1 MKLGDSLHKNS
12 SIFERNAHYMNLPP
26 PKRILLFPL
35 EKLYT
40 AITTWRRRW
49 YERHPEKR
57 YKAPV
62 RIVSVGNLSMGGTG
76 KTPMAIW
83 LMEYYLSKGL
93 RPAYLS
99 RGYGRKTSGYLL
111 VEQQQI
117 ATSVGD
123 EALMVA
129 RRFPDLPVAV
139 CESRSEGIKR
149 LVADIQPDI
158 IILDDAFQHLKVHRD
173 LDLVLMDATRM
184 PDEDYPLP
192 GGRLRESLFV
202 LSKADALIVNRV
214 ESEQHWNQL
223 KVRLAPWN
231 KPVAG
236 TMTRATGLM
245 NLDGTIKP
253 LPGLAGKSAI
263 LFSGLGNNASFRL
276 LVTLL
281 GVNVIHH
288 QPFRDH
294 HRYSSSDLSKINQL
308 IEEHPEALLL
318 TSEKDLTR
326 LIGIEIPSPLSDK
339 LEAIVIGLEWMAQ
352 IPDDLLAI

>member
-1 MKLGDSLHKNS
+1 MLESTRYKISA
-12 SIFERNAHYMNLPP
+12 IFDGKAHCMNLPP
-26 PKRILLFPL
+26 AKRILLFPL
-35 EKLYT
+35 EKVYT
-40 AITTWRRRW
+40 AITGWRRRW

-62 RIVSVGNLSMGGTG
+62 RVISVGNLSMGGTG

-83 LMEYYLSKGL
+83 LMEYYLAKGL

-111 VEQQQI
+111 VESTQSARQ
-117 ATSVGD
+117 VGD

-139 CESRSEGIKR
+139 CESRTEGMKR

-173 LDLVLMDATRM
+173 LDLILMDATRM

-192 GGRLRESLFV
+192 GGRLRESLFA
-202 LSKADALIVNRV
+202 LSKADVFVINRV
-214 ESEQHWNQL
+214 ESEQNWNRIKL
-223 KVRLAPWN
+223 RLAPWG
-231 KPVAG
+231 KPISG
-236 TMTRATGLM
+236 TMTKATGLM
-245 NLDGTIKP
+245 NIEGLVEP

-263 LFSGLGNNASFRL
+263 LFSGLGNNESFRL

-281 GVNVIHH
+281 GVNVIQH
-288 QPFRDH
+288 QTFRDH
-294 HRYSSSDLSKINQL
+294 HRYSAADLTEIANMVIQ
-308 IEEHPEALLL
+308 HPEAMLL
-318 TSEKDLTR
+318 TSEKDLVR
-326 LIGIEIPSPLSDK
+326 LIGMQIPPQISDK
-339 LEAIVIGLEWMAQ
+339 IQAVVIGLEWMVK
-352 IPDDLLAI
+352 IPEDLLAI

>member
-1 MKLGDSLHKNS
+1 
-12 SIFERNAHYMNLPP
+12 MNLPP
-26 PKRILLFPL
+26 TKRILLFPL

-40 AITTWRRRW
+40 SITGWRRRW

-62 RIVSVGNLSMGGTG
+62 RVISVGNLSMGGTG
-76 KTPMAIW
+76 KTPMTIW
-83 LMEYYLSKGL
+83 LMEYYLSQGL

-99 RGYGRKTSGYLL
+99 RGYGRKTSGYFL
-111 VEQQQI
+111 VNSQHRSEE
-117 ATSVGD
+117 VGD

-129 RRFPDLPVAV
+129 RRFPDLSVAV
-139 CESRSEGIKR
+139 CESRTTGMKQ
-149 LVADIQPDI
+149 LVANIQPDI

-184 PDEDYPLP
+184 PDEDFPLP
-192 GGRLRESLFV
+192 GGKLRESLFV

-223 KVRLAPWN
+223 KLRLAPWN
-231 KPVAG
+231 KPIAG
-236 TMTRATGLM
+236 TMTRAIGLM
-245 NLDGTIKP
+245 NLEGEFES

-281 GVNVIHH
+281 GVQVLHH
-288 QPFRDH
+288 HTFRDH
-294 HRYSSSDLSKINQL
+294 HRYSPADLSEIDRVAAQ
-308 IEEHPEALLL
+308 HPEAMIL
-318 TSEKDLTR
+318 TSEKDLVR
-326 LIGIEIPSPLSDK
+326 LIGMDIPSRLSNNIQ
-339 LEAIVIGLEWMAQ
+339 AVVIGLEWLEQ